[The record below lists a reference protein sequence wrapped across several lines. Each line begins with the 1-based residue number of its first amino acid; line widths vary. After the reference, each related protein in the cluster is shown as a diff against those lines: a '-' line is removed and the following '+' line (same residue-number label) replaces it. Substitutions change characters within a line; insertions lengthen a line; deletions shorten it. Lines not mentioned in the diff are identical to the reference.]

1 LKLFSIYA
9 LGEFDMTQRITE
21 AHLRKVIRTELKEMM
36 DQMGGGEQDP
46 MLDPKNM
53 ALGAAGAT
61 IAATPYAITVFLQ
74 QHPDMM
80 QKVMSMLQSA
90 GDFVQSIG
98 E

>member
-36 DQMGGGEQDP
+36 DQMGSEDQGPQFDAKTVG
-46 MLDPKNM
+46 M
-53 ALGAAGAT
+53 GAAGAM
-61 IAATPYAITVFLQ
+61 IAATPYAIAEFLQ
-74 QHPDMM
+74 EHPDMM
-80 QKVMSMLQSA
+80 QQVISMIQGA
-90 GDFVQSIG
+90 GEFVQSFG

>member
-1 LKLFSIYA
+1 MKLFSIYA

-53 ALGAAGAT
+53 ALGAAGAM
-61 IAATPYAITVFLQ
+61 IAATPYAIAEFLQ
-74 QHPDMM
+74 EHPDMM
-80 QKVMSMLQSA
+80 QQVISMIQGA
-90 GDFVQSIG
+90 GEFIQNIG